1 MESRAAHTH
10 PKNTQGPPPPPPPAK
25 PLFLF
30 PPFPSPFDCCLL
42 HQLFLKMVE
51 SFQFYYTF
59 VLTTYMALGC
69 QYISSV
75 PTAITD
81 HNMTQGSQ
89 DISWGHTWSTDLFLY
104 GKSAR
109 CEEGGGLKT
118 THRLGPWR
126 KLTVQIKPHLIFLCH
141 DFYWHKRV
149 LNLKIGACSARTAV
163 IPIIQYGGK
172 RVH

>member
-1 MESRAAHTH
+1 MESWAVHTH

-42 HQLFLKMVE
+42 YQLFSKMVE
-51 SFQFYYTF
+51 SFQFY
-59 VLTTYMALGC
+59 
-69 QYISSV
+69 YISSV

-89 DISWGHTWSTDLFLY
+89 DIPWGHTWSTDPFFCMASLQ
-104 GKSAR
+104 SAR

-126 KLTVQIKPHLIFLCH
+126 KLTVQIKPHLIFHCH

>member
-1 MESRAAHTH
+1 MPIWS
-10 PKNTQGPPPPPPPAK
+10 PTQKIPQAPPPPPPPAK

-89 DISWGHTWSTDLFLY
+89 DISWSHTWSTDLVICEKVFY
-104 GKSAR
+104 PFIHDAKSLSVALS
-109 CEEGGGLKT
+109 CLSC
-118 THRLGPWR
+118 RLSNCKKQLQSHDWKVQKSWSPT
-126 KLTVQIKPHLIFLCH
+126 KNEYEDAQDTVSICH
-141 DFYWHKRV
+141 D
-149 LNLKIGACSARTAV
+149 L
-163 IPIIQYGGK
+163 
-172 RVH
+172 